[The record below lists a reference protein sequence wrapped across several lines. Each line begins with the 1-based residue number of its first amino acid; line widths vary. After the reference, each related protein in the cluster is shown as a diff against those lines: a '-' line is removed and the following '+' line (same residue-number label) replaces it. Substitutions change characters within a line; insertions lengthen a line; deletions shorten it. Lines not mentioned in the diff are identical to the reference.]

1 MGSAWTVLHCDEG
14 VAQRRAHGTMAWFKA
29 ESALIYPADS
39 LSFAAIVLL
48 LGIVY
53 VGSD

>member
-14 VAQRRAHGTMAWFKA
+14 VARRRVHGTMVWFKA
-29 ESALIYPADS
+29 ESALMYPADS
-39 LSFAAIVLL
+39 LSFAAVVLL
-48 LGIVY
+48 LRIGY